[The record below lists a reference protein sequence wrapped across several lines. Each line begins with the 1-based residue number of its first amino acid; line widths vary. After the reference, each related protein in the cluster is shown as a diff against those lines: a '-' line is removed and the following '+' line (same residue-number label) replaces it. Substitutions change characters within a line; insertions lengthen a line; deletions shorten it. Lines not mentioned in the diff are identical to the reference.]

1 MRRTLLVTLIVLS
14 FAAGAAWGDDVRTTL
29 GDIPRTYS
37 HYLNAQDAAL
47 CRANAAAGGVSA
59 YFWNP
64 ANASHVD
71 GIAGQATARYNI
83 KSRDYLPEG
92 TPQLEASDDG
102 FLFSQVVAVKR
113 TGSMI
118 FGFGYSNPSY
128 RSLELSGTRLSRD
141 EVEPFEGEFRG
152 GLRLFEVVGAARI
165 GTNGQGGIG
174 IAAGIANI
182 NEEAVQRVPGQSL
195 DTAKLDGMSGSLAVG
210 FSFDA
215 TDRVTL
221 GLGYRFGL
229 TITVDGEWYEQHREG
244 ESKTQPVTVAGVRVR
259 AADNVTVYGSYIR
272 EGWDRVES
280 TLAAYP
286 ADEGGLDWN
295 PFTEPISTAAL
306 GAEVDFAERR
316 YSVRAGWSKE
326 MGADIDNAIVPE
338 TSMGFGGTV
347 RFDAYSVD
355 VAVVREQF
363 IEGGEGGQVTNYGLY
378 ASVAYEF

>member
-1 MRRTLLVTLIVLS
+1 MRRILVTVLVLT
-14 FAAGAAWGDDVRTTL
+14 FAAGAAWGGDARTTI

-37 HYLNAQDAAL
+37 HYLNAQEAAL

-59 YFWNP
+59 YFLNP
-64 ANASHVD
+64 ANVSGVQ
-71 GIAGQATARYNI
+71 GIAGQATGRYNV

-92 TPQLEASDDG
+92 VPKLEAADDG
-102 FLFSQVVAVKR
+102 FLFTQVLAVKR
-113 TGSMI
+113 SGTLT

-128 RSLELSGTRLSRD
+128 RSLELSGSRFSRD
-141 EVEPFEGEFRG
+141 EIEPFEGEYRG

-174 IAAGIANI
+174 IAAGIANV
-182 NEEAVQRVPGQSL
+182 NEEAVERVPGQSL
-195 DTAKLDGMSGSLAVG
+195 ETAKLDGMSGSLAVG
-210 FSFDA
+210 FTFDA
-215 TDRVTL
+215 TERVTL

-229 TITVDGEWYEQHREG
+229 TIEVDGEWYEQHREG
-244 ESKTQPVTVAGVRVR
+244 ESKTQPVTVAGVKVR
-259 AADNVTVYGSYIR
+259 AADNITVYGSYIR

-316 YSVRAGWSKE
+316 FSVRAGWSKE
-326 MGADIDNAIVPE
+326 MGAEIENAIVPE
-338 TSMGFGGTV
+338 TSFGLGGTV
-347 RFDAYSVD
+347 RFDAYSAE

-363 IEGGEGGQVTNYGLY
+363 AEGGESAQVTNYGLY
-378 ASVAYEF
+378 ATVAYEF